1 MILRRKK
8 RIVKRHTF
16 QTYRRQKA
24 LNYSKLK
31 AWEEAPIKAEQED
44 QDSPTFA
51 FGRGAHALVLEG
63 PDKFTKGFEVL
74 DVSSRNTKAYKEAV
88 QETDKTVVLGLKQ
101 RKFRG

>member
-31 AWEEAPIKAEQED
+31 KWEEAPIKAEQED
-44 QDSPTFA
+44 QDSPPLPSDVVPMPWCWK
-51 FGRGAHALVLEG
+51 ALTSSPKVLR
-63 PDKFTKGFEVL
+63 
-74 DVSSRNTKAYKEAV
+74 SWM
-88 QETDKTVVLGLKQ
+88 
-101 RKFRG
+101 